1 MPDYGHPLQFS
12 TFPEPAA
19 QPAQA
24 VVELAVLSEQWG
36 YDLVTLQDHLEHP
49 GYLDTWTLLTWIAA
63 RTERILIGPNVL
75 NMAIRSPVITAKSAA
90 SLDLLTGGRVVLGLG
105 AGSPPAAGV
114 TLGLDRRSAREAVD
128 ALEES
133 LAVIRA
139 SWPAPTTG
147 TTNAGPVHVA
157 GRYHRLNGL
166 LAGPPAAHPIPLWL
180 GGARPRM
187 LRMVG
192 RLADGWTSGLGADR
206 SRAAWR
212 ESNALVDDA
221 AREAGR
227 DPADI
232 RRIVAITGRFSR
244 HNGFLT
250 GPPQQWVDQLLP
262 RVVEDG
268 IGTIVL
274 ATNDEPT
281 LQRFAEE
288 VIPGLRGALAQER
301 SRRPRWRDLVTPE
314 HRC

>member
-12 TFPEPAA
+12 TFPEPTA
-19 QPAQA
+19 QPARA

-36 YDLVTLQDHLEHP
+36 YDLVTLQDHLEQP

-63 RTERILIGPNVL
+63 RTEHILIGPNVL
-75 NMAIRSPVITAKSAA
+75 NTAVRSPVIIAKAAA

-105 AGSPPAAGV
+105 AGFPPDAGV
-114 TLGLDRRSAREAVD
+114 SLGFDRRSPREAVD

-133 LAVIRA
+133 LAVVRA
-139 SWPAPTTG
+139 SWPAPTIG
-147 TTNAGPVHVA
+147 TTSVGPVHVA

-192 RLADGWTSGLGADR
+192 RLADGWTSPLGTDQ

-212 ESNALVDDA
+212 QSNALVDDA

-232 RRIVAITGRFSR
+232 RRIVGIAGRFGR
-244 HNGFLT
+244 DDGFLT

-274 ATNDEPT
+274 AADDKST

-288 VIPGLRGALAQER
+288 VIPGLREAVAHER
-301 SRRPRWRDLVTPE
+301 SSRSGGAT
-314 HRC
+314 